1 MSNFINEM
9 KKIKIMKNSGKNDI
23 TLDNKSN

>member
-9 KKIKIMKNSGKNDI
+9 KKIKIMRNSGKNDI